1 MKPSHHY
8 RPVKAPPRSR
18 QKDYLL
24 RLVVAFVM
32 ILVFFSVL
40 VWQFVRLQVARHE
53 EFVDKAAANR
63 ISLIP
68 TPPIRGEITD
78 VNGVVLAHNYPAY
91 SLEVIPNELE
101 MKVEDLIPAL
111 SPYVEI
117 SEADVKRFQ
126 RFRAESRSYERIPLK
141 LKLSTEEAARLAA
154 VLFRFKGVEVNARTF
169 REYPYGYIG
178 RISDKDRDQLES
190 EDRYEL
196 YRGTTHIG
204 KMGLE
209 NYYEQQLHGM
219 PGYQEVEKDAQGNIV
234 RTLKTAP
241 AVSGQTLRLSLDI
254 RMQQKASELLG
265 NRRGAVVA
273 IDPQT
278 GGVLALVSKPTYD
291 ANLFIDGID

>member
-154 VLFRFKGVEVNARTF
+154 VLFRFKGV
-169 REYPYGYIG
+169 
-178 RISDKDRDQLES
+178 
-190 EDRYEL
+190 
-196 YRGTTHIG
+196 
-204 KMGLE
+204 
-209 NYYEQQLHGM
+209 
-219 PGYQEVEKDAQGNIV
+219 
-234 RTLKTAP
+234 
-241 AVSGQTLRLSLDI
+241 
-254 RMQQKASELLG
+254 
-265 NRRGAVVA
+265 
-273 IDPQT
+273 
-278 GGVLALVSKPTYD
+278 
-291 ANLFIDGID
+291 

>member
-111 SPYVEI
+111 SP
-117 SEADVKRFQ
+117 
-126 RFRAESRSYERIPLK
+126 
-141 LKLSTEEAARLAA
+141 
-154 VLFRFKGVEVNARTF
+154 
-169 REYPYGYIG
+169 
-178 RISDKDRDQLES
+178 
-190 EDRYEL
+190 
-196 YRGTTHIG
+196 
-204 KMGLE
+204 
-209 NYYEQQLHGM
+209 
-219 PGYQEVEKDAQGNIV
+219 
-234 RTLKTAP
+234 
-241 AVSGQTLRLSLDI
+241 
-254 RMQQKASELLG
+254 
-265 NRRGAVVA
+265 
-273 IDPQT
+273 
-278 GGVLALVSKPTYD
+278 
-291 ANLFIDGID
+291 